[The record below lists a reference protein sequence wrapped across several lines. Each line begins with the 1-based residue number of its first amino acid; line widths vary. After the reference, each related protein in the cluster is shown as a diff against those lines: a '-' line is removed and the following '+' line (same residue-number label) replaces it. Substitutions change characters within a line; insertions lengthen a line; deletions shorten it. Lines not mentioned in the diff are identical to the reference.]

1 MTGAHA
7 AQGAAVDNELVKRI
21 FVILLMT
28 LLAAAGAQELRVG
41 VILPMTGQHA
51 GEFEQL
57 LTGVRRSINLQS
69 SPALRNVELMARD
82 DGGSPARAATLL
94 RELVVNDDVHVIVC
108 CTDEQTAAAVR
119 PVADELQVLTLSL
132 AGTHDLPA
140 NGMMQTLEP
149 GLLAS
154 MRAVGLGARRHEG
167 DLALL
172 TTEGDRGDDVAE
184 AFRAGALEA
193 GLPVMRIVR
202 FRSGSSPLTP
212 EALLAA
218 TSQAEAIVV
227 WANESDSREAVRSL
241 RARGWTGPIILDYLQ
256 AAALASTAGLGE
268 LEFAVPP
275 ALITGGLPASSF
287 NQPAVTAWRVASGA
301 ALIGG
306 DATLAGALLYDAL
319 QLAIASYE
327 QALVYG
333 ASLSLNSAQIRSA
346 LHDGLVGSGTSALAA
361 GSYRYTSTSASLA
374 QPAGLVF
381 ASGRNGRFAS
391 LGR

>member
-1 MTGAHA
+1 M
-7 AQGAAVDNELVKRI
+7 KR
-21 FVILLMT
+21 FLLLLLMT
-28 LLAAAGAQELRVG
+28 LLATAGAQELRVG
-41 VILPMTGQHA
+41 VILPLTGEHGAEYQ
-51 GEFEQL
+51 QV

-69 SPALRNVELMARD
+69 SPVLRNVELIARD

-94 RELVVNDDVHVIVC
+94 RELVSDDDVHVVVC
-108 CTDEQTAAAVR
+108 CADDRTAAAVR
-119 PVADELQVLTLSL
+119 TVAEEMQVLTLSL
-132 AGTHDLPA
+132 AATPDLAP

-149 GLLAS
+149 DPLTS
-154 MRAVGLGARRHEG
+154 MRAVTLGARRHEG

-172 TTEGDRGDDVAE
+172 TTEDDWGDVVTE

-193 GLPVMRIVR
+193 GLPVMRVVQ
-202 FRSGSSPLTP
+202 FRAGSSPLTP

-227 WANESDSREAVRSL
+227 WANENDSREAVRSL
-241 RARGWTGPIILDYLQ
+241 RARGWRGPVILDYLR
-256 AAALASTAGLGE
+256 AASLASTAGLGE

-275 ALITGGLPASSF
+275 ALVTGGLPASSF
-287 NQPAVTAWRVASGA
+287 NQQAVSAWRVASGA
-301 ALIGG
+301 ALAGG
-306 DATLAGALLYDAL
+306 STSLQSALLYDAL
-319 QLAIASYE
+319 QLALASYE

-333 ASLSLNSAQIRSA
+333 ANLSLNSSQVRSA

-374 QPAGLVF
+374 QPAGLVY

-391 LGR
+391 LSR